1 MGGAFGGS
9 WGRLRPGDGGG
20 GSGGVGTLLRV
31 PDVKNAARSSTDA
44 VRIVFLGG
52 LGEIGRN
59 CMAIEVGGG
68 PSGDGPDRQILLIDC
83 GLMFPDAD
91 MHGIDLVLPD
101 FTYLRE
107 NAERLVAVVATHG
120 HEDHV
125 GGLQF
130 LLREVSV
137 PVYGAALT
145 LGLARNRIEE
155 AGLLGK
161 TTLHAVADGDRVQ
174 IGPFDVEFIPVT
186 HSVPHAHGIAVH
198 TPQGVILHTGDF
210 KLDLTPVDGRRT
222 DLARIGQLA
231 KDEGIRVLLADST
244 NAESPGYAPSE
255 TSVGSVLRSVFAEC
269 KGRRVITA
277 SFASHLH
284 RIQQIADAAIESGRV
299 VATLG
304 RSMRKNVQLGIDLGV
319 VHIPASK
326 LIDVEKID
334 DYPPGEVCVISTG
347 SQGEPMSAL
356 ALLARGENRFVKLSD
371 NDTVILSS
379 HAIPGNESNVNKV
392 MDGLLR
398 LGAEVIHS
406 GIRDVH
412 ATGHA
417 QADEIKT
424 YLSIAQPEWFVPIH
438 GEYRHMVAN
447 SELGV
452 LMGVPRDHV
461 IVCSDGDVLKVDA
474 EGVEPSGRVPAG
486 YLYVDGI
493 VGDVGQ
499 GVLRDRKALA
509 SEGVVV
515 VVVTVDTQSGK
526 VLVGPEIITRGW
538 VYAPEAE
545 DLLDEACDA
554 IAAAVE
560 KSLAKGVRDVEALER
575 DVRRA
580 AGKFVSDRT
589 RRRPMIVPVV
599 MEA

>member
-1 MGGAFGGS
+1 MAAS
-9 WGRLRPGDGGG
+9 I
-20 GSGGVGTLLRV
+20 RV
-31 PDVKNAARSSTDA
+31 
-44 VRIVFLGG
+44 VFLGG

-59 CMAIEVGGG
+59 CMAIEQEGKV
-68 PSGDGPDRQILLIDC
+68 LLIDC

-101 FTYLRE
+101 FTWLRQR
-107 NAERLVAVVATHG
+107 ADDIVGVVATHG

-125 GGLQF
+125 GALQY
-130 LLREVSV
+130 LLRELSF
-137 PVYGAALT
+137 PIYGSAVT

-161 TTLHAVADGDRVQ
+161 TELVTVRDGERLM

-186 HSVPHAHGIAVH
+186 HSVPHAHAIALH

-222 DLARIGQLA
+222 DLGRIGA
-231 KDEGIRVLLADST
+231 IASTEGIRLLMADST
-244 NAESPGYAPSE
+244 NAEEHGHAPSE
-255 TSVGSVLRSVFAEC
+255 TSVGAVLRSVFAEQ
-269 KGRRVITA
+269 KGRRIITA

-284 RIQQIADAAIESGRV
+284 RIQQIADAAIANGRV

-304 RSMRKNVQLGIDLGV
+304 LSMKKNVRLGRDLGV
-319 VHIPASK
+319 LRIPDASLVDIEEADK
-326 LIDVEKID
+326 
-334 DYPPGEVCVISTG
+334 YPPGQVCIVSTG

-356 ALLARGENRFVKLSD
+356 ALLARGESKWVKAGD
-371 NDTVILSS
+371 HDTVVLSS
-379 HAIPGNESNVNKV
+379 HAIPGNEGAVNRV
-392 MDGLLR
+392 IDDLLR
-398 LGAEVIHS
+398 AGVEVIHS
-406 GIRDVH
+406 GVADVH

-417 QADEIKT
+417 QADELKT
-424 YLSIAQPEWFVPIH
+424 YLSITQPEWFVPIH

-447 SELGV
+447 AKLGY

-461 IVCSDGDVLKVDA
+461 LVCEDGDVLELDDDGLRAV
-474 EGVEPSGRVPAG
+474 GRVPAG

-499 GVLRDRKALA
+499 GVLRDRKVLA
-509 SEGVVV
+509 EEGVVV
-515 VVVTVDTQSGK
+515 VVVTVDIETGK

-545 DLLDEACDA
+545 DLLDEACDRVA
-554 IAAAVE
+554 EAVE
-560 KSLAKGVRDVEALER
+560 KALSAGVRDVESLER

-580 AGKFVSDRT
+580 AGKFVNERT
-589 RRRPMIVPVV
+589 KRRPMIVPVV